1 MPHISQGRS
10 LSPSPALSSAPAVN
24 TPAASTPAPQG
35 HKFSAS
41 PDAAAVPH
49 IADQSQ
55 ISQHAAADFEQTSVS
70 FPEPLPE
77 REQELAGFGEV
88 LGGLAALMV
97 PGGAPSSSLGPVIQ
111 QAEKNLQ
118 ERRSAKP
125 QQPIKVDT
133 AASSELSES
142 Q

>member
-10 LSPSPALSSAPAVN
+10 LPPSPTLSSASAVN
-24 TPAASTPAPQG
+24 TPAVSTPAPQG
-35 HKFSAS
+35 HEGPVSS
-41 PDAAAVPH
+41 VDAVPQVV
-49 IADQSQ
+49 DQSQ
-55 ISQHAAADFEQTSVS
+55 VSQHAAADFEQASVN

-77 REQELAGFGEV
+77 REQELAGFGEI
-88 LGGLAALMV
+88 LGGLAAMMV

-118 ERRSAKP
+118 ERRSVKP
-125 QQPIKVDT
+125 QQPVKIDT
-133 AASSELSES
+133 AASSELSDS

>member
-10 LSPSPALSSAPAVN
+10 LPPSPALSSAPAVN
-24 TPAASTPAPQG
+24 APAASTPVPQD
-35 HKFSAS
+35 HEVSPAS
-41 PDAAAVPH
+41 AVPP

-55 ISQHAAADFEQTSVS
+55 VSQHAAADFEQTSVS

-77 REQELAGFGEV
+77 REQELAGFGEI

-125 QQPIKVDT
+125 QQPVKVDT